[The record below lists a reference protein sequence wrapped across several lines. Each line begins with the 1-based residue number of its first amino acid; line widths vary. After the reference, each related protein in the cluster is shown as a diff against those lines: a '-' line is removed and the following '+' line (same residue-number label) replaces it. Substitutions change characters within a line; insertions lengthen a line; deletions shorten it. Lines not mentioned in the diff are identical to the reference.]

1 MSNTR
6 PTNREILERFE
17 SHVRSSQSTLLRM
30 EEQLANVREDLD
42 DVKRNQMTTGRVLT
56 LIAVSISGTIATA
69 ATVIQILQ

>member
-1 MSNTR
+1 
-6 PTNREILERFE
+6 
-17 SHVRSSQSTLLRM
+17 M